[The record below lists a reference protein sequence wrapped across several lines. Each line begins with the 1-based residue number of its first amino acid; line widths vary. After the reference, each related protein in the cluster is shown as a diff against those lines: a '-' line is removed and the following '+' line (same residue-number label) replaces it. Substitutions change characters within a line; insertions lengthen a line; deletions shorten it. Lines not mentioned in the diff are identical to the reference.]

1 MAYAYFISERYLKD
15 NSPMGDNVDMKDIYP
30 YAKSAED
37 MYIQEAI
44 GTPLYDRLI
53 SGLSASPQ
61 NITANETALLR
72 VIRSAMVY
80 WTCYDALP
88 FMWMKLRNI
97 GLVKQSGDNLET
109 VSEQEMGYIRKELKN
124 KADFYM
130 KRLQDYLCENR
141 ELFSEYGGNYAWSD
155 LYPNTNVSN
164 SSDVAIPDNFDRK
177 NSLLRFIPR

>member
-15 NSPMGDNVDMKDIYP
+15 NSPMGDNVDIKDIYP

-37 MYIQEAI
+37 IYIQEAI
-44 GTPLYDRLI
+44 GTPLFERLI
-53 SGLSASPQ
+53 AGLTASPQ
-61 NITANETALLR
+61 NITPNETVLLKL
-72 VIRSAMVY
+72 IRSAIVY

-109 VSEQEMGYIRKELKN
+109 VSEQEMAYIRKELKN

-130 KRLQDYLCENR
+130 KRLQDYLCENST
-141 ELFSEYGGNYAWSD
+141 LFSEYGGNYSWSD
-155 LYPNTNVSN
+155 LYPNPDT
-164 SSDVAIPDNFDRK
+164 SSSCDIAFPKEPNKYDKIK
-177 NSLLRFIPR
+177 RFIPR

>member
-1 MAYAYFISERYLKD
+1 
-15 NSPMGDNVDMKDIYP
+15 MGDNVDMKDIYP

-53 SGLSASPQ
+53 AGLTASPQ
-61 NITANETALLR
+61 DITANETALLR
-72 VIRSAMVY
+72 IIRSAMVY

-88 FMWMKLRNI
+88 YMWIKLRNI

-109 VSEQEMGYIRKELKN
+109 VSEQEMAVVRKELKN

-141 ELFSEYGGNYAWSD
+141 ELFSEYGGNYLWSD

-164 SSDVAIPDNFDRK
+164 SSDVAIPNNFDRK